1 MLVFMGSVLF
11 TGTRD
16 SNVCRLIEVAIVFLW
31 LVSPA
36 NAEERIAYFVLADT
50 VEPIMI
56 VRDGDPM
63 AGGIMTE
70 IVEMV
75 FDDSDYVIEPKVLP
89 WQRMR
94 AELVQSENWIVH
106 GIPGSFDEGV
116 AYEMSELPIFPFNH
130 VAVTMK
136 SSGIDIKDIG
146 DLNNRSLILIENFH
160 YAGLDDYL
168 AQAGDD
174 NNIGVLRS
182 FSPSGSLD
190 MLRHGRGDIVIEWQA
205 RVIYN
210 LKAAGL
216 DFEDVEFHDAT
227 SIVPTK
233 NVYLAFSANQSDEFR
248 NFVNDRLRALTDSG
262 QLVELVRKYYE
273 PATPPKF

>member
-1 MLVFMGSVLF
+1 MLSGNALNRSWTAL
-11 TGTRD
+11 T
-16 SNVCRLIEVAIVFLW
+16 VACLS
-31 LVSPA
+31 LASTA
-36 NAEERIAYFVLADT
+36 RAEEHIAYLILAET

-63 AGGIMTE
+63 AGGLMTE
-70 IVEMV
+70 IVKLIFEA
-75 FDDSDYVIEPKVLP
+75 SDYVIEPKVLP

-94 AELVQSENWIVH
+94 TELVQSDDWIVH
-106 GIPGSFDEGV
+106 GIPGSFDNDV

-136 SSGIDIKDIG
+136 GSGIDIKDIG
-146 DLNNRSLILIENFH
+146 DLSNRSVILIENFH
-160 YAGLDDYL
+160 YAGLDDHI
-168 AQAGDD
+168 AKTNDD
-174 NNIGVLRS
+174 EEGSNIGVLRS

-216 DFEDVEFHDAT
+216 DFDDVEFHDAAN
-227 SIVPTK
+227 IVPTE
-233 NVYLAFSANQSDEFR
+233 NVYLAYGSTQSDEFR
-248 NFVNDRLRALTDSG
+248 RFVNGRIRVLTDTG
-262 QLVELVRKYYE
+262 VLAELVRKYYD
-273 PATPPKF
+273 PATPPRF